1 MILAVSHKDGQLV
14 PFAETT
20 EFQLYD
26 IQAGSFTVQGLLPVS
41 GGGTA
46 ALVMTLMTGGVN
58 AVLTGAL
65 SPDTRAMLSDMGIPA
80 FGGAGGSCEDSVRRF
95 LAGELTYT
103 APASCSGNCSGCSGS
118 CSGCGN

>member
-1 MILAVSHKDGQLV
+1 MILAVSHKDGQMV

-26 IQAGSFTVQGLLPVS
+26 IQPGRFEAQGILPAAGGM
-41 GGGTA
+41 GGVLM
-46 ALVMTLMTGGVN
+46 ALMSSGVN

-80 FGGAGGSCEDSVRRF
+80 FGAGELSCDDAVRRF

-103 APASCSGNCSGCSGS
+103 APASCSGSCSGCSGNCSS
-118 CSGCGN
+118 CGG